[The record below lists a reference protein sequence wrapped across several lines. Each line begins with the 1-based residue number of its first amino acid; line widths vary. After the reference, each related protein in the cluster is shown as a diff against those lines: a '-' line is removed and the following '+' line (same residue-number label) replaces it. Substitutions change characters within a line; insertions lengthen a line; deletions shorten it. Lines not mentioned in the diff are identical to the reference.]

1 MPKIVKLPR
10 HLAGPIALAATA
22 IIAGAPARANQGQ
35 DLMKA
40 AIPRAG
46 PHLAQTGSEP
56 KTFSFGVGPRW
67 TPTRLAERWIPV
79 LRYVSDA
86 CGVKLHMAS
95 APSIGVFADRVNEGW
110 YDFIFANPA
119 QYLGGQSRGLYSAFA
134 RAPKPLSGIVF
145 VSIFK
150 SHEGI
155 ASLANATMAFPSP
168 HAFGATLVV
177 RAELDRLSVP
187 IRPRFVRSHD
197 SAVQN
202 VLKGATQA
210 GTTVESIFDGLDPN
224 IRGKL
229 RVIYRTKGY
238 TPHAFAV
245 RPEKVPAKT
254 ARCVKR
260 ELTGAEADSPVGS
273 RLQAINLFP
282 VIKATDSDWDDVR
295 ALDLGNS
302 TAFTSQQVRQ

>member
-1 MPKIVKLPR
+1 MPKIIKFLR
-10 HLAGPIALAATA
+10 HLAWPIAMAAAA
-22 IIAGAPARANQGQ
+22 IISGAPAKANQGQ

-40 AIPRAG
+40 AIPRTG
-46 PHLAQTGSEP
+46 PHLAQTVAEP
-56 KTFSFGVGPRW
+56 NAFSFGIVPRW

-79 LRYVSDA
+79 LRSVSDA

-119 QYLGGQSRGLYSAFA
+119 QYLSGQSRGLYSAFA
-134 RAPKPLSGIVF
+134 RAPRPLSGIVF

-150 SHEGI
+150 PHDGI
-155 ASLANATMAFPSP
+155 ESLANATIAFPSP

-177 RAELDRLSVP
+177 RAELDRLGLP

-210 GTTVESIFDGLDPN
+210 GTTVESIFEGLDPN

-229 RVIYRTKGY
+229 QVIYRTKGY

-245 RPEKVPAKT
+245 RSEKVPGEII
-254 ARCVKR
+254 RCVKK
-260 ELTGAEADSPVGS
+260 ELTGAELDSPLGT

-282 VIKATDSDWDDVR
+282 VIKAADSDWNDVR
-295 ALDLGNS
+295 ALDLGSS
-302 TAFTSQQVRQ
+302 TVFTSEQVRQ